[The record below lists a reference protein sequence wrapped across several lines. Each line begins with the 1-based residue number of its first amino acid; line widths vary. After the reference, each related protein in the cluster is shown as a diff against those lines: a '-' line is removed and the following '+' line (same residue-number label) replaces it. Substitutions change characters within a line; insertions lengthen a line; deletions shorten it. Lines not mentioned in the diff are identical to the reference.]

1 MLGGSQHGVVGDVDG
16 DVVFTVVE
24 AFAVVG
30 VDDVVKGDEVV
41 VVLAGSDVGAV
52 AGTLLTGTVGLVG
65 QLTTY
70 SSMK

>member
-1 MLGGSQHGVVGDVDG
+1 VLGGSQAGVVGDVDG

-24 AFAVVG
+24 AFAVVD

-52 AGTLLTGTVGLVG
+52 AGTLLTGAVGLVG
-65 QLTTY
+65 QQTTY
-70 SSMK
+70 

>member
-24 AFAVVG
+24 AFAVVD

-52 AGTLLTGTVGLVG
+52 AGTLLTGAVGLVG
-65 QLTTY
+65 QQTTC
-70 SSMK
+70 

>member
-1 MLGGSQHGVVGDVDG
+1 MLGGSQAGVVGDVDG

-24 AFAVVG
+24 AFAVVD

-52 AGTLLTGTVGLVG
+52 AGTLLTGAVGLVG
-65 QLTTY
+65 QQTTY
-70 SSMK
+70 

>member
-1 MLGGSQHGVVGDVDG
+1 MLGGSQPGVVGDVDG

-52 AGTLLTGTVGLVG
+52 AGTLLTGAVGLVG
-65 QLTTY
+65 QQTAC
-70 SSMK
+70 

>member
-1 MLGGSQHGVVGDVDG
+1 MLGGSQAGVVGDVDG

-24 AFAVVG
+24 AFSVVD

-52 AGTLLTGTVGLVG
+52 AGTLLTGAVGLVG
-65 QLTTY
+65 QQTTY
-70 SSMK
+70 